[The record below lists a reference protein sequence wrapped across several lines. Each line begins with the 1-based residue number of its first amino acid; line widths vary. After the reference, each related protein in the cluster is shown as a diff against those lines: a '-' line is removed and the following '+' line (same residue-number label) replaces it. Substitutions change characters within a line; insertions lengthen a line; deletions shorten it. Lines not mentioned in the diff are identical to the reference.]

1 MGKGD
6 TWEMKQSIHRVVI
19 FLVVVFLLSS
29 CSNKGFPPIQEDRS
43 IAATVNI
50 KDKTLSFIDLDKMEK
65 MLDWEMDKPYTGA
78 IILPDGDTLL
88 LYGKQVETVDLY
100 SLKRGQKID
109 SWKTGKGIVNGKLL
123 QMGSEIA
130 LVDQDLNKIR
140 FFNLDGKEQWKVS
153 TELNPLTIL
162 EAEKEKK
169 LFVLSFNKEKLTV
182 IDLVKKK
189 KMDGYSI
196 HPSAAGAWL
205 NEEKREIWIGGHG
218 SGAEIEKDIH
228 VYDSVSGNFKRKI
241 PAPSMPINF
250 IGNYNHVFV
259 LSHGTSKLY
268 QLDDEGNVIDSI
280 VVGANPFEML
290 LIDDQLIIA
299 GYDSNDL
306 HIVNAENLKI
316 IKTISVGNGPFQ
328 IVVRERR

>member
-1 MGKGD
+1 MMRSLLK
-6 TWEMKQSIHRVVI
+6 VVI
-19 FLVVVFLLSS
+19 FLVAVFFLSS
-29 CSNKGFPPIQEDRS
+29 CSNKEYPPIQEDRS

-50 KDKTLSFIDLDKMEK
+50 KDKSLSFIDLDKMEK

-78 IILPDGDTLL
+78 IIFPDGDTIL

-123 QMGSEIA
+123 QVGSKIA

-140 FFNLDGKEQWKVS
+140 FFNLEGEELWKVS

-169 LFVLSFNKEKLTV
+169 LFVLSFNKEQLTV
-182 IDLVKKK
+182 IDLVKKE
-189 KMDGYSI
+189 KMAGYPI

-205 NEEKREIWIGGHG
+205 NEEKGEIWIGGHG
-218 SGAEIEKDIH
+218 TGAEIERDIH
-228 VYDSVSGNFKRKI
+228 VYDSISGNFKRKI

-250 IGNYNHVFV
+250 IGNHNHVFV

-268 QLDDEGNVIDSI
+268 QLDEDGNVLGSI

-290 LIDDQLIIA
+290 LVDNQLIIA

-306 HIVNAENLKI
+306 HIVDSENLKI

-328 IVVRERR
+328 IVVRER

>member
-1 MGKGD
+1 M
-6 TWEMKQSIHRVVI
+6 MRSLNRIVI
-19 FLVVVFLLSS
+19 FLAAVLFLSS
-29 CSNKGFPPIQEDRS
+29 CSNKEYPPIQENRS

-50 KDKTLSFIDLDKMEK
+50 KDKSISFIDLDKMEK
-65 MLDWEMDKPYTGA
+65 MQDWEMDKPYTGA
-78 IILPDGDTLL
+78 IIFPDGDTILF
-88 LYGKQVETVDLY
+88 YGKQVETVDLY

-123 QMGSEIA
+123 QIGSEIA
-130 LVDQDLNKIR
+130 LVDQDMNKIR
-140 FFNLDGKEQWKVS
+140 FFNLNGEEQWQVK

-169 LFVLSFNKEKLTV
+169 LFVLSFNKEQLTV

-189 KMDGYSI
+189 KTEGYPI

-205 NEEKREIWIGGHG
+205 NEAKGEIWIGGHG

-228 VYDSVSGNFKRKI
+228 VYNSVSGEIIRKI

-250 IGNYNHVFV
+250 IGNNNHVFV

-268 QLDDEGNVIDSI
+268 QLDEDGNVLDSI

-290 LIDDQLIIA
+290 LINNQLIIA

-306 HIVNAENLKI
+306 HIIDAEKLKI
-316 IKTISVGNGPFQ
+316 NKTISVGNGPFQ
-328 IVVRERR
+328 IVVRERK